1 MYAVLHHRQ
10 LATLDL
16 AYGLQSK
23 PLHLMFTSIN
33 HVNFM
38 SHCDS
43 VIPQNKAQITYKK
56 VYQSMLPICPR
67 SDKEDLFHLNLSL
80 WWFRKGT
87 FSVETKKAPLPII
100 ESIVIHMYNTMIVF
114 QLLFMFLFFLT
125 KLLVHKLTYMLQ
137 QSINVYSSSPLYM
150 HNKCLFIIIL
160 SPLPFILLFFVI
172 TTNITSYSLNK
183 QPLII
188 LRTLAIIVIES
199 SFITCFDQL
208 LSSFN
213 KSAATHHTYQLFLN
227 IPPSTQENRLL

>member
-1 MYAVLHHRQ
+1 MYAVLHHLQ

-23 PLHLMFTSIN
+23 PLDLMFTSIN

-56 VYQSMLPICPR
+56 VYQSTLPICSR
-67 SDKEDLFHLNLSL
+67 SDKEDLFHL

-100 ESIVIHMYNTMIVF
+100 ESFVIHMYSTMIVF
-114 QLLFMFLFFLT
+114 QLLFMFRFFLT

-188 LRTLAIIVIES
+188 LKTLAIIVIES
-199 SFITCFDQL
+199 SFITYLDQL
-208 LSSFN
+208 LSINHSN
-213 KSAATHHTYQLFLN
+213 HCY
-227 IPPSTQENRLL
+227 